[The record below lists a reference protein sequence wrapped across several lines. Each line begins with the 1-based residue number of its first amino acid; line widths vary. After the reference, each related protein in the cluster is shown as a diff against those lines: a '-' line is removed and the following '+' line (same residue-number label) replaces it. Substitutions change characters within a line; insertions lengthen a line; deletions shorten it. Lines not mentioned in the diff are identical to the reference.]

1 MDAGLERV
9 VAAETV
15 LSDVDGEAGRL
26 VIRGYPIEALA
37 GHVGYEEVIHLL
49 WDGFFSDLPARR
61 DLRAALGAARVE
73 TFALLAEFRAAGLT
87 DVHLEPIDLTFTLGA
102 SPDDAM
108 GYLVESGPGRLLLE
122 TIPDGTARQAA
133 LADVRDTLADHT
145 DDGTVQLGGAIW
157 LISAARPPANEATDS

>member
-1 MDAGLERV
+1 MPRASVILS
-9 VAAETV
+9 AAKN
-15 LSDVDGEAGRL
+15 LRLAAQRCQHLLQLLAGRQRQ
-26 VIRGYPIEALA
+26 ID
-37 GHVGYEEVIHLL
+37 EEPL
-49 WDGFFSDLPARR
+49 LPA
-61 DLRAALGAARVE
+61 DFAA
-73 TFALLAEFRAAGLT
+73 AAGLT

-157 LISAARPPANEATDS
+157 LISAARPPAGEASDS